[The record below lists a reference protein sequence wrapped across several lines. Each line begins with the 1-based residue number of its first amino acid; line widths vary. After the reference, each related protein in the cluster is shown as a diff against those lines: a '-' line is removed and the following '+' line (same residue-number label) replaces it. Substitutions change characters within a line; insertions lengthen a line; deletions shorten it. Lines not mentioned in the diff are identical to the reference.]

1 MAVAPIDKSC
11 TLAKTVVAG
20 KLLSIS
26 FADVVS
32 VIFNKA
38 HAIDRN
44 MSRLAQYLEAAER
57 DNTRRSYASAI
68 RHFEIEWKGLLP
80 STADAISR
88 YLADHAA
95 TLAMNTLR
103 QRLAALSR
111 WHTDQGFADPTKSAL
126 VRQVLKGIRCV
137 HSVPEKRARPLEL
150 TVLQQIDQW
159 LASAISNAQLSGDRS
174 ALLRHTRDRSLILL
188 GFWRGFRS
196 DELVN
201 VRVENTEVTPG
212 QGMACYLGRS
222 KGDRQLQGRV
232 FKCPALSRLCPVT
245 AFNAWTELAGL
256 TEGPVFRKIDRW
268 GHVADESLHAN
279 SLIPLLRSLF
289 ADAGVESPEEYSSHS
304 MRRGF
309 ASWARASGWDIKEL
323 MEYVGW
329 KDVKSAMRYLDAS
342 NSSLQVRFE
351 QGLTAL
357 GSNAAQPPPL
367 LLLTEQTEGASQ
379 RVEATTP
386 VAILRVTM
394 VLARFSMQSRG
405 LARCHRLIEQTCFER
420 FAMQRLNTE
429 GTLYELLIPYQSR
442 DLLDEVIATLL
453 DDMYRIAEDN
463 QCLLETSFHE
473 PTTDTYWD

>member
-1 MAVAPIDKSC
+1 MTRV
-11 TLAKTVVAG
+11 
-20 KLLSIS
+20 
-26 FADVVS
+26 
-32 VIFNKA
+32 
-38 HAIDRN
+38 
-44 MSRLAQYLEAAER
+44 AQYIEAAER

-95 TLAMNTLR
+95 TLAINTLR

-111 WHTDQGFADPTKSAL
+111 WHTDQGFPDPTKSPL
-126 VRQVLKGIRCV
+126 VRQVLKGIRSV
-137 HSVPEKRARPLEL
+137 HSAPEKRARPLEL
-150 TVLQQIDQW
+150 AVLQQIDQW
-159 LASAISNAQLSGDRS
+159 LDAAISNAQRSGDQP
-174 ALLRHTRDRSLILL
+174 ALLRHARNRSLMLL

-201 VRVENTEVTPG
+201 LRVENTEVTPG
-212 QGMACYLGRS
+212 QGMACFLGRS

-232 FKCPALSRLCPVT
+232 FRCPALSRLCPVT
-245 AFNAWTELAGL
+245 AFNVWVDLAGL

-268 GHVADESLHAN
+268 GHVADESLHTN

-289 ADAGVESPEEYSSHS
+289 AEAGVESPEEYSSHS

-309 ASWARASGWDIKEL
+309 AGWARASGWDIKEL

-342 NSSLQVRFE
+342 DSSLQARFE

-357 GSNAAQPPPL
+357 APATLQPAPP
-367 LLLTEQTEGASQ
+367 LLLTEQADALRLPAAG
-379 RVEATTP
+379 TTP
-386 VAILRVTM
+386 VAVLRVTM
-394 VLARFSMQSRG
+394 VLTRFSKQSRG
-405 LARCHRLIEQTCFER
+405 LALGHRLIEQTCFER
-420 FAMQRLNTE
+420 FAMQRLNAK
-429 GTLYELLIPYQSR
+429 GTRYELAIPYLSR
-442 DLLDEVIATLL
+442 DVLDEVIATLL
-453 DDMYRIAEDN
+453 DDVYRIAEDN

-473 PTTDTYWD
+473 PATDSHWD

>member
-1 MAVAPIDKSC
+1 MTRV
-11 TLAKTVVAG
+11 
-20 KLLSIS
+20 
-26 FADVVS
+26 
-32 VIFNKA
+32 
-38 HAIDRN
+38 
-44 MSRLAQYLEAAER
+44 AQYIEAAER

-95 TLAMNTLR
+95 TLAINTLR

-111 WHTDQGFADPTKSAL
+111 WHTDQGFPDPTKSPL
-126 VRQVLKGIRCV
+126 VRQVLKGIRSV
-137 HSVPEKRARPLEL
+137 HSAPEKRARPLEL
-150 TVLQQIDQW
+150 AVLQQIDQW
-159 LASAISNAQLSGDRS
+159 LDAAQRSGDQP
-174 ALLRHTRDRSLILL
+174 ALLRHARNRSLMLL

-201 VRVENTEVTPG
+201 LRVENTEVTPG
-212 QGMACYLGRS
+212 QGMACFLGRS

-232 FKCPALSRLCPVT
+232 FRCPALSRLCPVT
-245 AFNAWTELAGL
+245 AFNVWVDLAGL

-268 GHVADESLHAN
+268 GHVADESLHTN

-289 ADAGVESPEEYSSHS
+289 AEAGVESPEEYSSHS

-309 ASWARASGWDIKEL
+309 AGWARASGWDIKEL

-342 NSSLQVRFE
+342 DSSLQARFE

-357 GSNAAQPPPL
+357 APATLQPAPP
-367 LLLTEQTEGASQ
+367 LLLTEQADALRLPAAG
-379 RVEATTP
+379 TTP
-386 VAILRVTM
+386 VAVLRVTM
-394 VLARFSMQSRG
+394 VLTRFSKQSRG
-405 LARCHRLIEQTCFER
+405 LALGHRLIEQTCFER
-420 FAMQRLNTE
+420 FAMQRLNAK
-429 GTLYELLIPYQSR
+429 GTRYELAIPYLSR
-442 DLLDEVIATLL
+442 DVLDEVIATLL
-453 DDMYRIAEDN
+453 DDVYRIAEDN

-473 PTTDTYWD
+473 PATDSHWD

>member
-1 MAVAPIDKSC
+1 M
-11 TLAKTVVAG
+11 T
-20 KLLSIS
+20 
-26 FADVVS
+26 
-32 VIFNKA
+32 
-38 HAIDRN
+38 
-44 MSRLAQYLEAAER
+44 RLAQYIEAAER

-80 STADAISR
+80 STADAIAR

-95 TLAMNTLR
+95 TLAINTLR
-103 QRLAALSR
+103 LRLAALSR
-111 WHTDQGFADPTKSAL
+111 WHTDQGFADPTKSPL
-126 VRQVLKGIRCV
+126 VRQVLKGIRSL
-137 HSVPEKRARPLEL
+137 HAVPEKRARPLEL
-150 TVLQQIDQW
+150 AVLQR
-159 LASAISNAQLSGDRS
+159 SGDQL
-174 ALLRHTRDRSLILL
+174 ALLRHTRDRSLMLL

-201 VRVENTEVTPG
+201 LRVENTEVTPG

-245 AFNAWTELAGL
+245 AFNAWIDLAGL

-268 GHVADESLHAN
+268 GNVADESLHAD

-289 ADAGVESPEEYSSHS
+289 AEAGVESPEEYSSHS
-304 MRRGF
+304 LRRGF
-309 ASWARASGWDIKEL
+309 AGWARASGWDIKEL

-342 NSSLQVRFE
+342 DSSLQARFE

-357 GSNAAQPPPL
+357 APAVPQLLP
-367 LLLTEQTEGASQ
+367 LLLTEQIEAPRPPAEG
-379 RVEATTP
+379 TTP
-386 VAILRVTM
+386 MAVLRVTL
-394 VLARFSMQSRG
+394 VLARFSKQSRG
-405 LARCHRLIEQTCFER
+405 LARGHRLIEQTCFER

-429 GTLYELLIPYQSR
+429 GTLYELAVPYLSR

-473 PTTDTYWD
+473 PATDTYWD

>member
-1 MAVAPIDKSC
+1 MNR
-11 TLAKTVVAG
+11 VVDY
-20 KLLSIS
+20 I
-26 FADVVS
+26 
-32 VIFNKA
+32 
-38 HAIDRN
+38 
-44 MSRLAQYLEAAER
+44 EAAER

-80 STADAISR
+80 STADAIAR
-88 YLADHAA
+88 YLADYAP
-95 TLAMNTLR
+95 TLAINTLR

-111 WHTDQGFADPTKSAL
+111 WHADQGFADPTKSPL
-126 VRQVLKGIRCV
+126 VRQVLKGIRSI
-137 HSVPEKRARPLEL
+137 HAVPEKRARPLEL
-150 TVLQQIDQW
+150 AVLQQIDQW
-159 LASAISNAQLSGDRS
+159 LDVAIGNAQRSGDRP
-174 ALLRHTRDRSLILL
+174 ALLRQTRNRSLMLL

-201 VRVENTEVTPG
+201 LRVENIEVTPG
-212 QGMACYLGRS
+212 QGMACYLGRT

-245 AFNAWTELAGL
+245 AFNAWIDLAGL

-268 GHVADESLHAN
+268 GHVADGSLHAN

-289 ADAGVESPEEYSSHS
+289 AEAGVESPEEYSSHS

-309 ASWARASGWDIKEL
+309 AGWARASGWDIKEL

-342 NSSLQVRFE
+342 DSSLQARFE

-357 GSNAAQPPPL
+357 APAVPQPPPPL
-367 LLLTEQTEGASQ
+367 LLLTEQAEG
-379 RVEATTP
+379 TTT
-386 VAILRVTM
+386 VAVLRVTL
-394 VLARFSMQSRG
+394 VLARFSKQSRG
-405 LARCHRLIEQTCFER
+405 LARGHRMIEQTCFER
-420 FAMQRLNTE
+420 FAMQRLNTG
-429 GTLYELLIPYQSR
+429 GTLYELAVPYLSR

-473 PTTDTYWD
+473 PATDTYWD

>member
-1 MAVAPIDKSC
+1 MTRV
-11 TLAKTVVAG
+11 
-20 KLLSIS
+20 
-26 FADVVS
+26 
-32 VIFNKA
+32 
-38 HAIDRN
+38 
-44 MSRLAQYLEAAER
+44 AQYIEAAER

-80 STADAISR
+80 STADGIAR

-95 TLAMNTLR
+95 TLAINTLR

-111 WHTDQGFADPTKSAL
+111 WHTDQGFPDPTKSAL
-126 VRQVLKGIRCV
+126 VRQVLKGIRSV
-137 HSVPEKRARPLEL
+137 HAVPEKRARPLEL
-150 TVLQQIDQW
+150 AVLQQVDQW
-159 LASAISNAQLSGDRS
+159 LDAAIGNAQRSGDQP
-174 ALLRHTRDRSLILL
+174 ALLRHTRNRSLMLL

-201 VRVENTEVTPG
+201 LRVEHTEVTPG

-232 FKCPALSRLCPVT
+232 FRCPALSRMCPVA
-245 AFNAWTELAGL
+245 AFNAWIDLTGL
-256 TEGPVFRKIDRW
+256 SEGPVFRKIDRW

-289 ADAGVESPEEYSSHS
+289 AEAGVESPEEYSSHS

-309 ASWARASGWDIKEL
+309 AGWARASGWDIKEL

-342 NSSLQVRFE
+342 DSSLQARFE

-357 GSNAAQPPPL
+357 APPPPL
-367 LLLTEQTEGASQ
+367 LLTEQADVLRLPAAG
-379 RVEATTP
+379 TTP
-386 VAILRVTM
+386 VAVLRVTM
-394 VLARFSMQSRG
+394 VLTRFSKQSRG
-405 LARCHRLIEQTCFER
+405 LALGHRLIEQTCFER
-420 FAMQRLNTE
+420 FAMQRLNAK
-429 GTLYELLIPYQSR
+429 GTLYELAIPYLSR

-473 PTTDTYWD
+473 PATDSHWD